1 MTTNVLKL
9 LSDIKP
15 KGGDSLV
22 LLVEDE
28 QSQVSAYVSCLLRSG
43 FSRAQIKVFPDYLEL
58 ESYVMDMSQPLRDG
72 DYLILD
78 CMTECGGLFA
88 SLRQA
93 LFWVGSHAQLFRASV
108 VIASNRPT
116 VDAEMQ
122 ELQKKGYSRVF
133 IVNKNDLQKERQI

>member
-1 MTTNVLKL
+1 MTTKGLKQ

-15 KGGDSLV
+15 TFSDSLL

-43 FSRAQIKVFPDYLEL
+43 FSKDHIKVFPDYLEL
-58 ESYVMDMSQPLRDG
+58 EAYVMDMSQPLSEG
-72 DYLILD
+72 DYLICD
-78 CMTECGGLFA
+78 CMTECGGLYA

-108 VIASNRPT
+108 VIASNKST

-122 ELQKKGYSRVF
+122 ELRKKGYPRVF
-133 IVNKNDLQKERQI
+133 VDRKSVV